1 MKRNLDLSAVSR
13 YSVKRKYQP
22 PSKLRTSTSSG
33 KILLV
38 FPHQRSKLLLRQ
50 NRHPQGAS
58 LVQLGARV
66 SSHHNIGRFFT
77 HARGYTRSCRFH
89 RLLGAVSREVIQPA
103 GKHKRLSCERG
114 ASPVPCCHAR
124 CNLYAGFPEL
134 CDDLPVV
141 RLRPIDRQAFG
152 NLRTNFTNL
161 LKPFS
166 IRRHDVIER
175 PKLTSQDF
183 GDMLADLPNPESHEK
198 AIQRDG
204 LTTGN
209 RLQEERGG
217 PIGKPFKPN
226 EVGLGYVIE
235 VGE

>member
-38 FPHQRSKLLLRQ
+38 FPNQRSKLLLRQ
-50 NRHPQGAS
+50 NRHLQGPG

-66 SSHHNIGRFFT
+66 SSHHKIGRLFT
-77 HARGYTRSCRFH
+77 HARRYSRSCRFH
-89 RLLGAVSREVIQPA
+89 SLLGGVSRRVIHPA
-103 GKHKRLSCERG
+103 GKHKRLSCEREV
-114 ASPVPCCHAR
+114 SPAPCCQAG

-141 RLRPIDRQAFG
+141 RLRPIDRQTFG

-166 IRRHDVIER
+166 IHRPDVIER
-175 PKLTSQDF
+175 PKLTSQDL
-183 GDMLADLPNPESHEK
+183 GNMLADLPDP
-198 AIQRDG
+198 
-204 LTTGN
+204 
-209 RLQEERGG
+209 
-217 PIGKPFKPN
+217 
-226 EVGLGYVIE
+226 
-235 VGE
+235 